1 MREIVSKIQTMR
13 KDSKFEVMDNI
24 TVYVSG
30 NNMIEEIIKKNLDT
44 LKVEVLAE
52 DVVFGQDTDNSKEWD
67 LNGQMTKIGVK
78 KVQ

>member
-24 TVYVSG
+24 TVFISG
-30 NNMIEEIIKKNLDT
+30 NEMIEEIIKKNLET
-44 LKVEVLAE
+44 LKVEVLAK

-78 KVQ
+78 KV